1 MLTAAAISSSSLP
14 ITAIAANYGG
24 FGSSYAEVIDPK
36 TAVLNDENLKSEDVK
51 AGLDGLLNL
60 IKIVGSLKESLVII
74 YIRADIFQNLL
85 TCDSCFVLFYL
96 VSGLTSGYFS
106 WVGKRS

>member
-1 MLTAAAISSSSLP
+1 MTAAAISSSSLP

-74 YIRADIFQNLL
+74 YIRADIFQNSL
-85 TCDSCFVLFYL
+85 TCDSCFILFSL
-96 VSGLTSGYFS
+96 RTH
-106 WVGKRS
+106 KRIF